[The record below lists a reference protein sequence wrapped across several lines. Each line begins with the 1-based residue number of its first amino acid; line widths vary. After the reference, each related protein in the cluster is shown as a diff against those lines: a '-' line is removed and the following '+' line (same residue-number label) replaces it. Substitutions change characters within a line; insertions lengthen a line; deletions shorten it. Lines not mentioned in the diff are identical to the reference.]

1 MSYVELLHTHL
12 QDLEC
17 IVVLKTPGEHPNTL
31 VGDAVV
37 VQVEVHQS
45 GVELQGLS

>member
-1 MSYVELLHTHL
+1 MSYVKILCTHL

-17 IVVLKTPGEHPNTL
+17 IVVFKTPGEHPNTL

-37 VQVEVHQS
+37 VQVKVHQS